1 MRGQRFRRH
10 AQAHQAHQPGEGRY
24 RVGQVGSP
32 AYGGGAQ
39 SQLQRLKM
47 AGDNAR
53 NGGGD
58 CGHPPPRGQPGCDST
73 GVEYCFT
80 QVSGEQLNVAA
91 PAGVIV
97 TVTPTN
103 MTLAV
108 PRSLLISVFD
118 VGVQTRVQNGG
129 LTRAEVFGDN
139 QLGNGVAVPLDRF
152 SLDMPYLAENWRPFT
167 PVNPYLL
174 TIVAVAVA
182 NVDIRVTMD
191 IDGIKGPVY

>member
-1 MRGQRFRRH
+1 MRGRRFQRDH
-10 AQAHQAHQPGEGRY
+10 
-24 RVGQVGSP
+24 RVGNDHYQVGQGS

-39 SQLQRLKM
+39 AQQNQLRD
-47 AGDNAR
+47 AGR
-53 NGGGD
+53 G
-58 CGHPPPRGQPGCDST
+58 CRGHAPPRGAPPGCPGT
-73 GVEYCFT
+73 GIEYCFT
-80 QVSGEQLNVAA
+80 QVSGEQLNVAGA
-91 PAGVIV
+91 AGVIV

-103 MTLAV
+103 LSSAV

-174 TIVAVAVA
+174 TVVAVAVA
-182 NVDIRVTMD
+182 NVDIRITMD
-191 IDGIKGPVY
+191 IDGVKGPVG